1 MTSALFQPITLAGIT
16 LANRI
21 VVSPMCQYSADD
33 GCASPWHLAH
43 LVSLANSGAALLM
56 AEATAVERHGRIS
69 HGDLGLYSDANEDAL
84 AAVIRECR
92 RFGQAKLGIQI
103 GHAGRKASA
112 ERPWEGGR
120 SLNAEQ
126 DPWETIAPSAVP
138 FGPNWAT
145 PRAMTVGD
153 LERVRDAFLA
163 TARRACRIGFDAL
176 ELHGAHGYLLHEFL
190 SPLANRRDDRY
201 GGSLENRMRYPL
213 EIARAVREI
222 WPRDRMLGARI
233 TGSDWTEDGIT
244 PDEAVRF
251 AAALKEAGLDYV
263 CVSSGGVSPAAKIAL
278 GPGYQVPFAAAVKR
292 GVPGLVVRA
301 VGLIAAPRQAE
312 AIVARG
318 EADQV
323 AMARAFLDDPHWGW
337 RAARLLGAEVARPPQ
352 YDRATPKL
360 WPGAAYLE
368 EPREAA
374 D

>member
-1 MTSALFQPITLAGIT
+1 MTSALFQPLTIAGIT

-33 GCASPWHLAH
+33 GCAGPWHLAH
-43 LVSLANSGAALLM
+43 LVGLANSGAALLM
-56 AEATAVERHGRIS
+56 VEATSVERRGRIS

-84 AAVIRECR
+84 AAIVRECR
-92 RFGQAKLGIQI
+92 RFGRAKLGLQI

-120 SLNAEQ
+120 SLGPEQ
-126 DPWETIAPSAVP
+126 DPWETIAPSSVP

-145 PRAMTVGD
+145 PRAMTDAD
-153 LERVRDAFLA
+153 LERVRAAFVE
-163 TARRACRIGFDAL
+163 TARRAGRIGFDAL
-176 ELHGAHGYLLHEFL
+176 ELHDAHGYLLHQFL
-190 SPLANRRDDRY
+190 SPIANHRDDRY

-213 EIARAVREI
+213 EVARAVREA
-222 WPRDRMLGARI
+222 WPRDRILGARI
-233 TGSDWTEDGIT
+233 TGSDWIEGGVT
-244 PDEAVRF
+244 PEEAVRF
-251 AAALKEAGLDYV
+251 AAALKEAGVDYV

-292 GVPGLVVRA
+292 AVPGLVVRA
-301 VGLIAAPRQAE
+301 VGLIASPRQAE

-352 YDRATPKL
+352 YDRAAPKL
-360 WPGAAYLE
+360 WPGAAYLD